1 MHRSLEPVCLVTS
14 QEEFSSERETA
25 LLLIYEGLQAE
36 VVRERSQREAME
48 SRMKHEKELLED
60 VLHRE
65 MDRASALQ
73 AELLQAQQAKVS
85 NFSNNTWS

>member
-1 MHRSLEPVCLVTS
+1 M
-14 QEEFSSERETA
+14 
-25 LLLIYEGLQAE
+25 
-36 VVRERSQREAME
+36 RERSQREAME